1 MIKILAIGDPH
12 GSDKIKDI
20 PFEDIDLILVP
31 GDLPKA
37 DIARKLFS
45 ERVEG
50 KTNDPKLAKKAFIEI
65 YDSTLKVLKFL
76 SKKAPV
82 YFIYGDF
89 EYSDERVKR
98 RSKQIGYKLP
108 FIFKAMKSIKN
119 IKVIQDKVVNFKGIR
134 IGGLERF
141 EDVNW
146 VRDFKPIDYDKR
158 MKRAKKETDRAKK
171 ILKKFGYVDILLCHQ
186 PPYGILDKVRNPN
199 APKNWQGKHA
209 GSKAIFSY
217 IKTKSPKF
225 VFCGHIHE
233 SKGKKKI
240 GKTAVYNLGFGGDY
254 KIIDIN

>member
-1 MIKILAIGDPH
+1 MRILAIGDPH
-12 GSDKIKDI
+12 GSDKIKKI
-20 PFEDIDLILVP
+20 PFENIDLILVP

-37 DIARKLFS
+37 DIARKLFF
-45 ERVEG
+45 ERIEG
-50 KTNDPKLAKKAFIEI
+50 KTNDPKLAKKAYMEI
-65 YDSTLKVLKFL
+65 YDSTLEVLKFL

-89 EYSDERVKR
+89 EYSDKRVKR

-108 FIFKAMKSIKN
+108 SIFKAMNSIKN

-146 VRDFKPIDYDKR
+146 VRDFKPINYDKR
-158 MKRAKKETDRAKK
+158 MKIAKKETNRANK
-171 ILKKFGYVDILLCHQ
+171 ILKNFGYVDILLCHQ
-186 PPYGILDKVRNPN
+186 PPYGILDKVSNPN
-199 APKNWQGKHA
+199 APEKWQGKHA
-209 GSKAIFSY
+209 GSKVILGY

-233 SKGKKKI
+233 GKGKKKV
-240 GKTAVYNLGFGGDY
+240 GKTEVYNLGFCGW
-254 KIIDIN
+254 KIIEFN